1 MPTRYPD
8 VPDREGLDVRFG
20 DRSDEEL
27 IRLAQ
32 AGWAP
37 AFAVLVH
44 RYAPVVR
51 ATRPRAEPAVPFLT
65 HVFLQAMR
73 ELRGRDP
80 QAPVAPWLLGLADA
94 GARSARP
101 PVPLEP
107 EELDDL
113 WTRLHRS
120 WPDGRRHGRAIPWR
134 RTAAVVGLAAIAGLV
149 PAVVLGAD
157 GNGVEGEPL
166 ELRAVPV
173 PDERTVEVA
182 EEPDDEPDFSF
193 PTTPEAQDA
202 PQEAPPA
209 EPVAPP
215 SEPESAGPEPEPEP
229 QDPTP
234 GEDDDPDGQDE
245 ETTPDEG
252 TEDDED
258 SGGLLDGVLGGND
271 DGNGDGSNDGD
282 DPQGSD
288 EGPVE
293 EHGEEDA
300 SGDGAASGESEGS

>member
-1 MPTRYPD
+1 M
-8 VPDREGLDVRFG
+8 RFG

-51 ATRPRAEPAVPFLT
+51 ATRPRAEPAVPFLI

-94 GARSARP
+94 GARSART

-107 EELDDL
+107 EELDAL
-113 WTRLHRS
+113 WARLHRS
-120 WPDGRRHGRAIPWR
+120 WPDGRRHVRAIPWR
-134 RTAAVVGLAAIAGLV
+134 RTAAVIGLAAIAGLV

-157 GNGVEGEPL
+157 GNGAEGEPL

-182 EEPDDEPDFSF
+182 EEPEDDDPDFSF
-193 PTTPEAQDA
+193 PTTPEEQDA
-202 PQEAPPA
+202 PQETPPPEPA
-209 EPVAPP
+209 EPP
-215 SEPESAGPEPEPEP
+215 SEPETADPEPEPEPEP

-234 GEDDDPDGQDE
+234 GEGDDPEGQDE
-245 ETTPDEG
+245 ESTPDEG
-252 TEDDED
+252 TEDGED
-258 SGGLLDGVLGGND
+258 SDGLLDGVLGGDD
-271 DGNGDGSNDGD
+271 DGNDDGD

-293 EHGEEDA
+293 EHGEESA
-300 SGDGAASGESEGS
+300 SANGAASGESEGS